1 MDLWGIYI
9 TALDVKIDGKN
20 KAKGTRATEDDD
32 AQYTRTISDS
42 SNEELSDDEDDS
54 STSNMPS
61 EGRAY
66 RSSTQELKKY
76 PPLLI
81 SALFSYFGILILKL
95 PITLSDI
102 FTYLLMK
109 LRLTADGL
117 KPNTYHTFARTKLFR
132 FRC

>member
-20 KAKGTRATEDDD
+20 KAKRTRATEDDE
-32 AQYTRTISDS
+32 AEYTRTISDS
-42 SNEELSDDEDDS
+42 SAEELSGDEDDS
-54 STSNMPS
+54 STSNMAS

-76 PPLLI
+76 PPILI
-81 SALFSYFGILILKL
+81 STLFSYFGILILKL

-102 FTYLLMK
+102 FTYLLRE
-109 LRLTADGL
+109 LRLTTDGL
-117 KPNTYHTFARTKLFR
+117 KPNTYHTFARTRLFR
-132 FRC
+132 LRC